1 MFSALSIDCIITVV
15 YAPNVR
21 ALRNGLWEVLSYS
34 FLNMTKP
41 WCLLGD
47 FNEVLHPD
55 ERSGATA
62 FTVGMRNL
70 RCSVDSGNL
79 IEYPLLGRSLSS
91 SGLSKGLSDHCPIL
105 LSFADV
111 NWRPRPFRVLDCWWL
126 KKDFGNVVADFW
138 RSFGNVDQAVSD
150 FEKEIDSLEL
160 IKETRPLTH
169 SELSRGRS
177 LREQLVKQHR
187 KEESLWKS
195 WIQWCKL
202 GDKSTSFFH
211 LSTSIRGSGNKINS
225 ISIDGRIISQLKEVF
240 VLVNGS
246 PTEEFSSQRGLRQG
260 DPLSPFLFIIAVED
274 KVKTRLA
281 SWEDDFSSH
290 FCQGS
295 QSICG
300 KFQRKKWTARS
311 YAIIWSIWL
320 ARNNS
325 IFKSKVV
332 VFDNLVDINFLRLAT
347 WMRAILDDFPY
358 YVVDLSWSSKGI
370 HRWLNP
376 AKSRPQISWSAPPVG
391 WLKWNIDDSSI
402 GKPGPSGIGGV
413 LRDSKGCVICIFSS
427 PSDIIDP
434 NLAELQAIRRALQL
448 SASNTALFGFS
459 FIIESDS
466 KNVISW
472 IKKPGCSPW
481 KYRNFFTDIQLSSCH
496 FAQLRYQHSPRESN
510 DFAD

>member
-1 MFSALSIDCIITVV
+1 MLFGAAIRVIVVWSTSVFALFISSSDYRFLSIEGMFSALSIDCIITVV

-138 RSFGNVDQAVSD
+138 RVSSSSSHNIASALRSVSD

-225 ISIDGRIISQLKEVF
+225 ISIDGRIISQLKEVNYAVRDHF
-240 VLVNGS
+240 HRLYSVDDSVALAC
-246 PTEEFSSQRGLRQG
+246 PGLRFKRISSSAAEQLESFF
-260 DPLSPFLFIIAVED
+260 DFEEIRAAVWDCE
-274 KVKTRLA
+274 
-281 SWEDDFSSH
+281 SS
-290 FCQGS
+290 
-295 QSICG
+295 
-300 KFQRKKWTARS
+300 
-311 YAIIWSIWL
+311 
-320 ARNNS
+320 NS
-325 IFKSKVV
+325 
-332 VFDNLVDINFLRLAT
+332 
-347 WMRAILDDFPY
+347 
-358 YVVDLSWSSKGI
+358 
-370 HRWLNP
+370 
-376 AKSRPQISWSAPPVG
+376 
-391 WLKWNIDDSSI
+391 
-402 GKPGPSGIGGV
+402 PGPDG
-413 LRDSKGCVICIFSS
+413 LDF
-427 PSDIIDP
+427 
-434 NLAELQAIRRALQL
+434 
-448 SASNTALFGFS
+448 FF
-459 FIIESDS
+459 
-466 KNVISW
+466 
-472 IKKPGCSPW
+472 IKKHGI
-481 KYRNFFTDIQLSSCH
+481 FLGQM
-496 FAQLRYQHSPRESN
+496 
-510 DFAD
+510 